1 MRTFPADQRELVI
14 ATGWRLV
21 EEGQTVLVFCPQRN
35 SVEPYARAIIK
46 LHDQGLVSSVLPPD
60 VDLTDALAVG
70 AEWFGADH
78 PILRCLQLGVAIHH
92 GALPGP
98 FRREIERLL
107 QLGSLKVTIASPTLA
122 QGLNLSASAV
132 LFHGLR
138 RGRDLLK
145 GAEFANVIGRAGR
158 AFVDTEGLVLYP
170 IFQPTET
177 RRREWL
183 ELTQGDGGK
192 ALQSGLIEVGVALL
206 RRMYASLGFGSV
218 EPFLDYLT
226 GGPDWSLPIVSRE
239 PDDDRAAAAASW
251 QSNIALLDVGIL
263 SLVGDGDQD
272 TDADAA
278 TQIVAD
284 VLLGSLWE
292 RQLRRFDD
300 SVAASLRALVDSRT
314 TPVADVHAL
323 PAPRLVPGWTRG
335 RRRVR
340 TLPGIWTHHCPG
352 EPG

>member
-1 MRTFPADQRELVI
+1 
-14 ATGWRLV
+14 
-21 EEGQTVLVFCPQRN
+21 
-35 SVEPYARAIIK
+35 
-46 LHDQGLVSSVLPPD
+46 
-60 VDLTDALAVG
+60 
-70 AEWFGADH
+70 
-78 PILRCLQLGVAIHH
+78 VAIHH

-145 GAEFANVIGRAGR
+145 GADFANVIGRVGR

-206 RRMYASLGFGSV
+206 RRMYASLRFGSI

-226 GGPDWSLPIVSRE
+226 GGPDWPLPIVSRE

-263 SLVGDGDQD
+263 SLVGDGDQEP
-272 TDADAA
+272 
-278 TQIVAD
+278 TQTPRRRSSPMCCSTRS
-284 VLLGSLWE
+284 GSVS
-292 RQLRRFDD
+292 F
-300 SVAASLRALVDSRT
+300 AAST
-314 TPVADVHAL
+314 T
-323 PAPRLVPGWTRG
+323 R
-335 RRRVR
+335 
-340 TLPGIWTHHCPG
+340 
-352 EPG
+352 